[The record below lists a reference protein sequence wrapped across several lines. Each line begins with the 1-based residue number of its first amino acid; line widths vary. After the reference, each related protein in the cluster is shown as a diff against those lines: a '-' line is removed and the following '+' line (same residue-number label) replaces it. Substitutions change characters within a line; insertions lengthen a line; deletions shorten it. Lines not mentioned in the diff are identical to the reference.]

1 MNNELLLLAGLE
13 NILGRGIKKSKSNY
27 AFHCP
32 FCNHAKPKLEI
43 SMITDEKGE
52 NRFACWVCH
61 TRGRTVK
68 SLLRQLRIPP
78 DQAYPILSLI
88 KKGQRIDYEFDQ
100 IVELP
105 KEFKPLAGSSSQSVI
120 ANKIKKYLYARGLT
134 DYDFLKYNIGYC
146 TSGEYSG
153 RIIIPSYDSK
163 NKLNFFV
170 TRTYENAYSKYK
182 NPSTSRDIIFFEN
195 MINWEYPLVIVEGV
209 FDAMA
214 VRRNAIPILGK
225 SLSKNL
231 IKSILSNS
239 VKDIYVAL
247 DKDALKDAL
256 SISEKFLSMGKKVFM
271 VDMEDKDPSEMG
283 FEKITQKINQ
293 ARELTT
299 SDLIKYKLAI

>member
-1 MNNELLLLAGLE
+1 MDYSLLLNSLE
-13 NILGRGIKKSKSNY
+13 TVLGRSHKRARDNH

-32 FCNHAKPKLEI
+32 FCNHHKPKLEVQMVT
-43 SMITDEKGE
+43 SEKGE
-52 NRFACWVCH
+52 NPWECWVCH
-61 TRGRTVK
+61 TRGRTIK

-78 DQAYPILSLI
+78 EQANGIVSLVRKGDRADYQFEQIL
-88 KKGQRIDYEFDQ
+88 
-100 IVELP
+100 ELP
-105 KEFKPLAGSSSQSVI
+105 KEFKPLAQASSQSI
-120 ANKIKKYLYARGLT
+120 IGNKVKKYLYARGLT

-153 RIIIPSYDSK
+153 RIIIPSYDSN
-163 NKLNFFV
+163 NKLNFFI

-182 NPSTSRDIIFFEN
+182 NPSTSRDLIIFEN
-195 MINWEYPLVIVEGV
+195 MINWSQPVVIVEGV

-214 VRRNAIPILGK
+214 VKRNAIPILGK
-225 SLSKNL
+225 TMSKNL
-231 IKSILSNS
+231 IKSILSER
-239 VKDIYVAL
+239 VKEVYVAL
-247 DKDALKDAL
+247 DKDALKDAV
-256 SISEKFLSMGKKVFM
+256 SICQKLLSMGKKVFM

>member
-1 MNNELLLLAGLE
+1 MDYSLLLHSLE
-13 NILGRGIKKSKSNY
+13 TVLGRSHKRARENH

-32 FCNHAKPKLEI
+32 FCNHHKPKLEVQMVT
-43 SMITDEKGE
+43 SEKGE
-52 NRFACWVCH
+52 NPWECWVCH

-78 DQAYPILSLI
+78 DQAHPILSLI
-88 KKGQRIDYEFDQ
+88 RKGESQHYEPIQ
-100 IVELP
+100 ALELP
-105 KEFKPLAGSSSQSVI
+105 KEFKPLYQATSQSVI

-134 DYDFLKYNIGYC
+134 DYDFLKYSIGYC

-153 RIIIPSYDSK
+153 RIIIPSFDA
-163 NKLNFFV
+163 NNRLNFFV
-170 TRTYENAYSKYK
+170 TRTFEDAYSKYK
-182 NPSTSRDIIFFEN
+182 NPSTSRDLIFFEN
-195 MINWEYPLVIVEGV
+195 MINWSQPIVIVEGV

-214 VRRNAIPILGK
+214 VKRNAIPILGK
-225 SLSKNL
+225 TMSTNL
-231 IKSILSNS
+231 IKSILSER
-239 VKDIYVAL
+239 VKDVYVAL
-247 DKDALKDAL
+247 DKDALKDAI
-256 SISEKFLSMGKKVFM
+256 SICQKLLSMGKKVFM